1 MRLLAGEEGCNLQ
14 EEGCLQ
20 LAGEQEG
27 GCRCAV
33 MPVQVQALAGE
44 AGGGGP
50 ACQTECSNTRVPA
63 RVWPA

>member
-1 MRLLAGEEGCNLQ
+1 MQERRGATCRRRVACNLQ
-14 EEGCLQ
+14 VSRRG
-20 LAGEQEG
+20 G